1 MYPTH
6 GLAAF
11 KYTSKSCLQV
21 AHEQKLN
28 FIASSIVLF
37 LLPLRP
43 VGNIVGNNAIAMFC
57 FSSSRSKILSI
68 ILDHFTFL
76 LIILIFTHDQQKC
89 NEDHMRITAF
99 I

>member
-11 KYTSKSCLQV
+11 KYTKSCLQV
-21 AHEQKLN
+21 AHEQIKA

-76 LIILIFTHDQQKC
+76 LISILIITHNQ
-89 NEDHMRITAF
+89 
-99 I
+99 